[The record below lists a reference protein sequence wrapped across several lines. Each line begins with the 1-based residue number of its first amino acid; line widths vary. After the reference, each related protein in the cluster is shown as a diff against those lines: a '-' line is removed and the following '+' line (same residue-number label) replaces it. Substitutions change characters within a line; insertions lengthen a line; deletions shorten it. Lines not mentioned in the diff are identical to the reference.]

1 MSRKDLIANYKVL
14 LDGCKAMER
23 EFCKAYDITMQLT
36 GVMQQHKKDI
46 ARLEE
51 EKEATDKIIRGF
63 AEQVELLKAKNR
75 NQKFVIEQ
83 LSPK

>member
-1 MSRKDLIANYKVL
+1 MSRKELEANYKIL
-14 LDGCKAMER
+14 IDGCVAMER

-36 GVMQQHKKDI
+36 AAMQKHKKDI
-46 ARLEE
+46 AKLEE

-63 AEQVELLKAKNR
+63 AEQVEILKAKNR

-83 LSPK
+83 LSPN